1 VANLKNHIRCVLIVA
16 PTNKS
21 IKMKS
26 PNDPRH
32 KAREKVIK
40 ELFGWEFNSQT
51 QLKKETVKKI
61 ISEIKK
67 IDKVIC
73 QAAPEWPIEKINKI
87 DLAILRLAVWELIIL
102 KKEPPKVIID
112 EAVELAKIYGSE
124 RSPAFIN
131 GVLGTVFKDY
141 QNE

>member
-1 VANLKNHIRCVLIVA
+1 
-16 PTNKS
+16 
-21 IKMKS
+21 MKS
-26 PNDPRH
+26 PDDPRH

-40 ELFGWEFNSQT
+40 NLFGWGFNSQK
-51 QLKKETVKKI
+51 QFENETVKKI
-61 ISEIKK
+61 ISEIEK
-67 IDKVIC
+67 IDKIIH

-87 DLAILRLAVWELIIL
+87 DLAILRLAVWELVVL

-112 EAVELAKIYGSE
+112 EAVELAKTYGSE

-131 GVLGTVFKDY
+131 GVLGTVLKNY